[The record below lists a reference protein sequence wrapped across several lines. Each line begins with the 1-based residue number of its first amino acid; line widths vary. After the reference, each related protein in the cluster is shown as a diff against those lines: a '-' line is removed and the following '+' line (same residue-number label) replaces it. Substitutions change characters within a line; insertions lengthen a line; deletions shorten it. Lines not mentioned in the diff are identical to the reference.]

1 MTKNDFIKDLAAA
14 LTSYGVSDAA
24 NTIDYYDELIDD
36 RIEGGETE
44 AAVIASLETPH
55 QIASQLADQFQPTQ
69 VQHKRMSPVLL
80 VTLVV
85 LLVLG
90 SPLWGSLLLT
100 AIVLLVVGYLL
111 LWIGPFI
118 GGTLAVAS
126 IIGGAVSLVFSCF
139 VTLNEGAVVGMMQLG
154 ISFAMVGVGILIGGL
169 TWYFSKYIVQ
179 FSIGLTRWL
188 IRKSKRQSKAVA

>member
-100 AIVLLVVGYLL
+100 VIVLLTVGYLL

-126 IIGGAVSLVFSCF
+126 IIGGAVSLVFFMFCHVKRRCSSRHD
-139 VTLNEGAVVGMMQLG
+139 A
-154 ISFAMVGVGILIGGL
+154 
-169 TWYFSKYIVQ
+169 TWY
-179 FSIGLTRWL
+179 
-188 IRKSKRQSKAVA
+188 